1 MKRKKK
7 TFEELVRH
15 NKKEIL
21 IDYKML
27 EIIEERIENRR
38 LKNESDFIHYEG

>member
-7 TFEELVRH
+7 TFEELVSN

-38 LKNESDFIHYEG
+38 LQNEYNFIHYEG

>member
-7 TFEELVRH
+7 TFEELVNH

-21 IDYKML
+21 IDDKIIK
-27 EIIEERIENRR
+27 IIEERIENRH
-38 LKNESDFIHYEG
+38 LQNG